1 MGVAGAGK
9 TRGGRRQ
16 PVPAAK
22 RDFSLIPLLRK
33 VFGGTGILPVQM
45 HRLEACATSSGGRD
59 ARPTIR
65 IHDLRVGRKAHE

>member
-1 MGVAGAGK
+1 MDAAGAGK

-45 HRLEACATSSGGRD
+45 HRLEACATNSGGRD
-59 ARPTIR
+59 ARPTILF
-65 IHDLRVGRKAHE
+65 HDLQVGRKAHE